1 MESKYKAGSR
11 FSWSFSGF
19 PTQKEAEAS
28 LDDIESWFRRT
39 FDSNEW
45 EVGTSI
51 KANAYGFVA
60 ELNAVKVSSDV

>member
-19 PTQKEAEAS
+19 NTLKEAEAS

-39 FDSNEW
+39 FDSAEW
-45 EVGTSI
+45 EVMTSI

-60 ELNAVKVSSDV
+60 ELSAIKVSNDV